1 REAGYEVVGVS
12 ADSVNSHQKFI
23 GKHQLPFR
31 LIADTD
37 KKLSEQFGTWGEKT
51 MYGKKYFG
59 MLRTTFIIDEEGII
73 RKIIPPKEINTK
85 EHAQQILEL
94 VKNM

>member
-1 REAGYEVVGVS
+1 
-12 ADSVNSHQKFI
+12 
-23 GKHQLPFR
+23 
-31 LIADTD
+31 
-37 KKLSEQFGTWGEKT
+37 